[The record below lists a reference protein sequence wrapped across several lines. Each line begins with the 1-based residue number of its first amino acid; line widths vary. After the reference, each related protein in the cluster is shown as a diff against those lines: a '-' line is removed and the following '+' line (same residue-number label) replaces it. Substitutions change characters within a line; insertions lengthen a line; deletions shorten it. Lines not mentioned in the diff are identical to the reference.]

1 MRRALVATLFLLA
14 VSSAAEAATSCVFDL
29 AAGTMRLEADCT
41 TDASIVI
48 PDGIT
53 LDGNYHTIT
62 AVDPPGGHFLG
73 AILVNGGRRASVIN
87 TRLAA
92 DALANVCDVGDARLR
107 GILLDGA
114 SGVLKGNTILDLN
127 QGASACQEGNAIEVW
142 NLSGT
147 PVLVEIADN
156 VIDGYQKSGVVAS
169 GAVDVSIH
177 YNVIGS
183 SATQAML
190 SANAIQIGFGAW
202 ASIEH
207 NDITGNRWPLA
218 DAAATAVLLSR
229 SAPGTL
235 VRRNTI
241 SGNADVGI
249 YAAAD
254 AAVITGNV
262 LLDEGPD
269 GFYDIGIVS
278 LGANVV
284 RDNDVRGFDDAQVGV
299 GGEQP
304 AAADVGLQ
312 VE

>member
-1 MRRALVATLFLLA
+1 MRRALAATLFLLTL
-14 VSSAAEAATSCVFDL
+14 SGAAEAATNCVFDL
-29 AAGTMRLEADCT
+29 SAGIMRLEADCT
-41 TDASIVI
+41 TDASVVI

-53 LDGNYHTIT
+53 LDGAFHTIT
-62 AVDPPGGHFLG
+62 AVDPPGGHFIG
-73 AILVNGGRRASVIN
+73 AILMNGGTRASILN

-92 DALANVCDVGDARLR
+92 DALANVCNVGDARLR

-114 SGVLKGNTILDLN
+114 SGVVKGNTVLDIN

-142 NLSGT
+142 NLAGP

-156 VIDGYQKSGVVAS
+156 VVDGYQKSGIVAS

-177 YNVIGS
+177 HNVVGS

-207 NDITGNRWPLA
+207 NDITGNRWLLA

-241 SGNADVGI
+241 NGNADVGI
-249 YAAAD
+249 YVAAD
-254 AAVITGNV
+254 AAVIADN
-262 LLDEGPD
+262 LLFDDGPD

-284 RDNDVRGFDDAQVGV
+284 RDNDIRGYNDKQVGV

-304 AAADVGLQ
+304 TAGGGLQ

>member
-14 VSSAAEAATSCVFDL
+14 VSSAAEAATSCVFDV

-48 PDGIT
+48 PDGLT

-62 AVDPPGGHFLG
+62 AVDPPGRHFLG

-87 TRLAA
+87 TRLEA
-92 DALANVCDVGDARLR
+92 DALANICDVGDARLR
-107 GILLDGA
+107 GILFDGA
-114 SGVLKGNTILDLN
+114 SGVLKGNTILDIN
-127 QGASACQEGNAIEVW
+127 QGASACQEGNAIELW
-142 NLSGT
+142 NLSGA

-156 VIDGYQKSGVVAS
+156 VVDRYQKSGIVAS
-169 GAVDVSIH
+169 GAVDVSIR

-229 SAPGTL
+229 SAAGTL
-235 VRRNTI
+235 VRHNTI

-254 AAVITGNV
+254 AAVIAGNV
-262 LLDEGPD
+262 LFDDGPD

-284 RDNDVRGFDDAQVGV
+284 RDNDIRGFDDAQVGV

-304 AAADVGLQ
+304 AADVGLQ